1 MEKETKSVETTTT
14 SGIDYERLYHYKDE
28 QCDELK
34 KEMDTLKRVVAY
46 LITEVEKYKNL

>member
-1 MEKETKSVETTTT
+1 MEEKKSVETTT
-14 SGIDYERLYHYKDE
+14 IDYERLYHYKDE

-34 KEMDTLKRVVAY
+34 KEMETLKKVVAY